1 MAADGSPTELSD
13 DEFDD
18 FLQGNETALID
29 FWAPWCGP
37 CKQMEPILEELSEER
52 DDLAIG
58 KINTDEN
65 PKVPQKF
72 GIMSIPTLL
81 LFQNGEVV
89 EQMVGALP
97 KEDIV
102 ERVDENT

>member
-1 MAADGSPTELSD
+1 MVADGSPTELSD

-18 FLQGNETALID
+18 FLEGNETALID

>member
-1 MAADGSPTELSD
+1 MAADGSTTDLSD
-13 DEFDD
+13 DDFDEFVE
-18 FLQGNETALID
+18 GNDVALVD

-37 CKQMEPILEELSEER
+37 CKQIDPILEELSEER

-65 PKVPQKF
+65 PKTPQKF

-81 LFQNGEVV
+81 LFTDGEVAD
-89 EQMVGALP
+89 QMVGALP
-97 KEDIV
+97 KDDIV
-102 ERVDENT
+102 DRLDDNT